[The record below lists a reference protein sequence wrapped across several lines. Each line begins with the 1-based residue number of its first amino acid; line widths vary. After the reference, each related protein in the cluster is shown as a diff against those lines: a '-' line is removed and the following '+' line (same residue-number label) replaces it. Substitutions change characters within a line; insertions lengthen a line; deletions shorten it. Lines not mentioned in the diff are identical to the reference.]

1 MLSTLHPFLLTCPLR
16 IARGTQVSEH
26 PTDITSQT
34 LLPSG
39 CYQRAALRTR
49 RAPSVGTF
57 AALSSVHAAGPPDDD
72 ETTGRSTCSLGRL
85 RPAHKV
91 LSPGVAMC
99 ERHPGSVPA
108 RTWEHEGQ
116 RKGTRATAAADSA
129 GVGKRSLLREA
140 LTYFRA
146 YCQPAASAASSYRHQ
161 AEITQ

>member
-26 PTDITSQT
+26 PDRYHKPNTPAFRVLPTSGSADAPRPIRRHLSWPCLAYMRRGLQT
-34 LLPSG
+34 TMKLLAVQHVVWGASD
-39 CYQRAALRTR
+39 
-49 RAPSVGTF
+49 
-57 AALSSVHAAGPPDDD
+57 PP
-72 ETTGRSTCSLGRL
+72 T
-85 RPAHKV
+85 K
-91 LSPGVAMC
+91 SPGVAMC

-116 RKGTRATAAADSA
+116 RKGTRATAAADGA

-161 AEITQ
+161 AEKTQ